1 MKFTAPISNRILP
14 RVLQSK
20 SPRYQKAQTWKLKSS
35 PRPRVASKPPTTLP
49 GKTESGTGELLRA
62 RTEASRT
69 SALHAKIDG
78 LMSEDLLA
86 LFRETG
92 ALLDGHFILRSGLH
106 SRQYFQCALLLQ
118 HTDIAAKVCGWL
130 ADKLREFDC
139 DAVISPALGG
149 IIVGQEVG
157 RALGKRHIFV
167 EKDEGKLVLRRGFQ
181 ISPDEKFIVVEDV
194 VTRGGRVQ
202 ETIDIVR
209 SRGGTVSAVGVI
221 VDRSGE
227 TKPNFGCPFVNLI
240 KMDVETFA
248 ADKLPPDLAKIPA
261 VKPGSK

>member
-1 MKFTAPISNRILP
+1 
-14 RVLQSK
+14 
-20 SPRYQKAQTWKLKSS
+20 
-35 PRPRVASKPPTTLP
+35 
-49 GKTESGTGELLRA
+49 
-62 RTEASRT
+62 
-69 SALHAKIDG
+69 
-78 LMSEDLLA
+78 MSENLLD
-86 LFRETG
+86 LFRKTG

-130 ADKLREFDC
+130 ADKLGKFDC
-139 DAVISPALGG
+139 DTVISPALGG

-157 RALGKRHIFV
+157 RSLGKRHIFV
-167 EKDEGKLVLRRGFQ
+167 EKEDGKLVLRRGFQ

-209 SRGGTVSAVGVI
+209 AHGGIVPVVGVI

-227 TKPNFGCPFVNLI
+227 TKPDFGCPFVSVIEMN
-240 KMDVETFA
+240 VENFRP
-248 ADKLPPDLAKIPA
+248 DNLPPDLAKIPA
-261 VKPGSK
+261 VKPGSR